1 MKHVYFLL
9 VLLLLT
15 SICEAQNITKTRLLI
30 TDSQGGKVTSLDT
43 IVSANSDMNEVLE
56 KLGYAQHNIAQ
67 MQSDNHNRRITIATE
82 EIIDMQGNTS
92 SSTKYDKNIAI
103 ENTNAS
109 KLKIEDIMNIPKD
122 AVVTEN
128 ADGSKHILIQKTDA
142 NGKTTTE
149 ERTIRI
155 GQSERLSDR
164 SGKSSSWMNMPEGMP
179 LPPTV
184 DGPLNWTTESFSSI
198 STDPTSSSR
207 NVSITVADCDMF
219 DASTFNKLDPSLV
232 NSKAMKLQNFKVKPD
247 FKKGYYRFS
256 FSIPNSEMSNFRI
269 FDVVGSPIYQE
280 SFSGNYD
287 KLVTD
292 FHIHKQGTFLILI
305 NQDGKKWTQK
315 VTIN

>member
-1 MKHVYFLL
+1 MKQVNFFF
-9 VLLLLT
+9 LLLLVT
-15 SICEAQNITKTRLLI
+15 VVCEAQNISKIRLLI
-30 TDSQGGKVTSLDT
+30 TDSQNGKVNSVDT
-43 IVSANSDMNEVLE
+43 VVSANSDMNEVLA
-56 KLGYAQHNIAQ
+56 KLGYDQHSIAE
-67 MQSDNHNRRITIATE
+67 MQSNNHNRRITIATE
-82 EIIDMQGNTS
+82 EIIDKQGNTS
-92 SSTKYDKNIAI
+92 SSTKYDRNIAI

-122 AVVTEN
+122 AIVTEN

-155 GQSERLSDR
+155 GQNERISDR
-164 SGKSSSWMNMPEGMP
+164 SGKSNSWMNMEEGMP

-184 DGPLNWTTESFSSI
+184 DGPMNWTTESFSSI
-198 STDPTSSSR
+198 STDPSSASK
-207 NVSITVADCDMF
+207 NVSVTVADCDMF

-256 FSIPNSEMSNFRI
+256 FAMPNSEMSNFRI
-269 FDVVGSPIYQE
+269 FDVVGSSVYQE
-280 SFSGNYD
+280 NFSGNYD
-287 KLVTD
+287 KLITD